1 MHYCRG
7 FLFME
12 ISKLYQIWKSSSGV
26 CTDSRKIVPD
36 CLFFALSGALF
47 DGNLFA
53 EKALETGASHAI
65 VDREK
70 YRGNLSSSIILVD
83 DVLKTL
89 QELARYH
96 RDQLHIPVL
105 GITGSNG
112 KTTTKE
118 LARDVMAK
126 KYKVYATQGNLN
138 NHIGVPLTLLSVKDD
153 ITFLIV
159 EMGANHQGEIELLS
173 QIANPD
179 YGMITNIGKAHLE
192 GFGGVDGI
200 KKGKSELYRHLSGK
214 KGKIFINEDDEVL
227 STLIPQESNLIKY
240 SPSKLVSIINEEP
253 YLTLSYKGNTFETLL
268 YGKYNVNN
276 IAFAM
281 MLGAYFGIS
290 DDDIMSAIAAY
301 KPDNNRSQLSR
312 FGNNTVIMDAYNAN
326 PSSMAASL
334 ETFGRIQGEK
344 VVILGDM
351 LELGEYSEAEHQ
363 KVIDLVENMKPTDA
377 IFIGK
382 HFYSSGKG
390 RFGRYFA
397 DTAEA
402 KLYFDNQKFE
412 NTHILLKGSRGI
424 AVEKILESKH

>member
-1 MHYCRG
+1 
-7 FLFME
+7 ME
-12 ISKLYQIWKSSSGV
+12 ISKLYQIWKSSAGV
-26 CTDSRKIVPD
+26 CTDSRKIVKHG
-36 CLFFALSGALF
+36 LFFALSGTHF

-53 EKALETGASHAI
+53 EQALETGASYAI
-65 VDREK
+65 VDRVK
-70 YRGNLSSSIILVD
+70 YRGSMSSSIILVD
-83 DVLKTL
+83 DVLTTL
-89 QELARYH
+89 QQLARYH

-126 KYKVYATQGNLN
+126 KYKVFATQGNLN
-138 NHIGVPLTLLSVKDD
+138 NHIGVPLTLLSVTDD

-192 GFGGVDGI
+192 GFGGVEGI
-200 KKGKSELYRHLSGK
+200 KKGKSELYRHINGK
-214 KGKIFINEDDEVL
+214 KGKIFINEEDEVL
-227 STLIPQESNLIKY
+227 STLIPQESILVKY
-240 SPSKLVSIINEEP
+240 APSKLVSIVNEEP
-253 YLTLSYKGNTFETLL
+253 YLTLSYKGSTFETFL
-268 YGKYNVNN
+268 YGKYNINN

-281 MLGAYFGIS
+281 MLGAYFGVS
-290 DDDIMSAIAAY
+290 DDDIINAIATY
-301 KPDNNRSQLSR
+301 KPDNNRSQLSQY
-312 FGNNTVIMDAYNAN
+312 GNNTVIMDAFNAN

-334 ETFGRIQGEK
+334 ETFGRIPGEK

-351 LELGEYSEAEHQ
+351 LELGEYSKTEHQ
-363 KVIDLVENMKPTDA
+363 KIIDMVESMKLSDA

-382 HFYSSGKG
+382 HFYASGTG
-390 RFGRYFA
+390 RFGKYFA
-397 DTAEA
+397 DTTEA
-402 KLYFDNQKFE
+402 KIYFDNQKYE

-424 AVEKILESKH
+424 AVEKILQP